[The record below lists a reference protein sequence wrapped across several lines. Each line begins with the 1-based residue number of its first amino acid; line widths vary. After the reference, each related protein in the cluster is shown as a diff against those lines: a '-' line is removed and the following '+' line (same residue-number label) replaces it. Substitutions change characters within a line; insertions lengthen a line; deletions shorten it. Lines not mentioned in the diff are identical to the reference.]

1 MIMEDLSLHILD
13 IVENSVKAQAKRISI
28 SIEESKKRDL
38 LTVNIVDDGRGMDE
52 ETKAKALDPFFS
64 TKKERRIGLGLSLLK
79 EAALAANGRF
89 SLESEP
95 NKGTE
100 VVATFQ
106 ASHIDTKPLGDIPQT
121 LITLIVGNPA
131 VDLLYQHKTDES
143 EYVLDTKEIKS
154 QLNGIPIN
162 SPEVL
167 HIIKQ
172 NIKEG
177 LANLRR

>member
-1 MIMEDLSLHILD
+1 MEDLSLHLLD
-13 IVENSVKAQAKRISI
+13 IAENSVKAQAKLVSI
-28 SIEESKKRDL
+28 IIEESENEDRL
-38 LTVNIVDDGRGMDE
+38 SVTILDDGRGMDE

-64 TKKERRIGLGLSLLK
+64 TKKERRIGLGLSLLR
-79 EAALAANGRF
+79 EAAMSANGHF

-95 NKGTE
+95 NQGTK

-121 LITLIVGNPA
+121 LITLIVGNPT
-131 VDLLYQHKTDES
+131 VDLLYRHKTDES
-143 EYVLDTKEIKS
+143 EYVLDTKDIKS

-167 HIIKQ
+167 HIIKN

-177 LANLRR
+177 LAKLRR

>member
-1 MIMEDLSLHILD
+1 MEDLSLHILD
-13 IVENSVKAQAKRISI
+13 IAENSVKAQAKLITI
-28 SIEESKKRDL
+28 AIEESKEKDL
-38 LTVNIVDDGRGMDE
+38 LTVYIMDDGQGMNE

-79 EAALAANGRF
+79 EAALTANGRF

-95 NKGTE
+95 NRGTE
-100 VVATFQ
+100 VTATFQ

-131 VDLLYQHKTDES
+131 VDLRYRHKTDES

-167 HIIKQ
+167 HIIKKD
-172 NIKEG
+172 IREG
-177 LANLRR
+177 LAKLRR